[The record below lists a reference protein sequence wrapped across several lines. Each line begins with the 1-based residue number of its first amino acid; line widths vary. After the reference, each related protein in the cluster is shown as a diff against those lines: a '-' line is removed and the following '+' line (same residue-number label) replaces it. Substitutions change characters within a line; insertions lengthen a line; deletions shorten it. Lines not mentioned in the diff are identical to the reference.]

1 MQREGDNSY
10 YLNHTLEGKEKQEGA
25 IFTES
30 YNGQDF
36 SDPNTVIYG
45 HNMKN
50 GTMFRQLH
58 EYQDR
63 KFMQENSE
71 VLIYQPGR
79 ILQYQIFAA
88 YVYDNRHLLQSF
100 DFEDPQVFQSY
111 LKSVQERKDMTSS
124 IDTSVELTGKD
135 PILTLSTC
143 NGNDEQRYL
152 VQAVLLSIEQ

>member
-1 MQREGDNSY
+1 
-10 YLNHTLEGKEKQEGA
+10 
-25 IFTES
+25 
-30 YNGQDF
+30 
-36 SDPNTVIYG
+36 
-45 HNMKN
+45 
-50 GTMFRQLH
+50 
-58 EYQDR
+58 
-63 KFMQENSE
+63 MQENSE